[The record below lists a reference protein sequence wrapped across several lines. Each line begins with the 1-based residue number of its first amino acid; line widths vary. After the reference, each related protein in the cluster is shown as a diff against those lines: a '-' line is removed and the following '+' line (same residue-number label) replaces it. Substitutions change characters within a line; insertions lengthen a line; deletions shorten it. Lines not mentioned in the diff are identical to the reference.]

1 MANKRSRL
9 PEALRKLIAQTE
21 GETNEEAVK
30 ILKRKLKKEPSICG
44 AKQGNGSICVRSPH
58 IKEDGSSN
66 GRCNTHGGSSTG
78 QKTEEGR
85 MKSMKNLNS
94 KAALVHGVYSQNF
107 KDSLTKEEVDLY
119 NYLMDYFTENYEADP
134 FNIVLVDR
142 YAFNMIKTARL
153 DSSDFLRD
161 TQQYND
167 PEMKLVRF
175 IESLGLNR
183 KFKESKENKDNA
195 SQFTLAE
202 LFMDEEDK

>member
-1 MANKRSRL
+1 
-9 PEALRKLIAQTE
+9 
-21 GETNEEAVK
+21 
-30 ILKRKLKKEPSICG
+30 
-44 AKQGNGSICVRSPH
+44 
-58 IKEDGSSN
+58 
-66 GRCNTHGGSSTG
+66 
-78 QKTEEGR
+78 
-85 MKSMKNLNS
+85 
-94 KAALVHGVYSQNF
+94 
-107 KDSLTKEEVDLY
+107 
-119 NYLMDYFTENYEADP
+119 MDYFTENYEADP